1 MLIGFLSA
9 FVFSGC
15 SLGSSSSLPESSV
28 ESSESSTSET
38 SSEVSSIILT
48 YTISFEENGGT
59 TVTDMTQEAGS
70 SVSAPTAPTKTGYTF
85 GGWYSDSG
93 LATSYTFLVMPS
105 QNITLYAKWQINQ
118 YTITFETNGGSLVT
132 AITQDYLSTV
142 SAPTP
147 PTKTG
152 YSFVGWYSDAALT
165 VDYTFTTMP
174 LGGMTVYAQWTV
186 NEYTISFNSNG
197 GTAVTPIT
205 QDFGTPVE
213 DPAPPTR
220 LGYEFEGWFQ
230 DEALTIAYSFTTM
243 PGTDMTL
250 YAKWE
255 LSEFTITFVSNG
267 GTLVEAIVQDY
278 GTPVS
283 APEDP
288 TRLGYLFGGWFNDVE
303 LTTLYTFTTIPAED
317 ITLYAKWE
325 IDPLYGVLTI
335 DEFKNVGDSD
345 YHEVA
350 GTVLFAAGE
359 AMGIIV
365 IADATG
371 TLVANSTGIV
381 TSGDFVKF
389 GGSLGFMGD
398 YPMLTAEDT
407 GTTLLMVLDHDR
419 PIPMEP
425 TEITIS
431 DYNALDPNL
440 SSTWIQYLKV
450 TGTLT
455 VDAIEHTMSLV
466 DGTDVLPLLVMDMET
481 YLLFMQYKHFE
492 ISVCGIS
499 LPNFDVDP
507 VLMFV
512 FTGVPTDISMD
523 YTPLELVTM
532 MSAGIGEYYAAIDF
546 IPGEI
551 IDLPVNHPLVP
562 VVITYETLGPNA
574 NLFDLLNFKVSPTIV
589 SETYIDLRVTVTLP
603 EVNATADFQLHI
615 VPLVPT
621 SIATFRS
628 MMDDETT
635 YYTLQGVIIH
645 LQLENNFM
653 MIADATGVCY
663 VITDNTSLLIGD
675 EVVVSGVKM
684 SSSGMT
690 FLANDPSTTVRA
702 ILSSG
707 NSMPLTPAP
716 ITIPN
721 FAALDINEPANTL
734 VYFSLT
740 GTLHEDVEGHRYYLS
755 DGTINIPIY
764 VPYEDAYASLA
775 GYVGTSVIISGLS
788 TPVVEQGFMMLV
800 YFNLPGTISAA

>member
-70 SVSAPTAPTKTGYTF
+70 SVSAPTTPTKTGYTF

-288 TRLGYLFGGWFNDVE
+288 TRLGYLFGG
-303 LTTLYTFTTIPAED
+303 
-317 ITLYAKWE
+317 
-325 IDPLYGVLTI
+325 
-335 DEFKNVGDSD
+335 
-345 YHEVA
+345 H
-350 GTVLFAAGE
+350 
-359 AMGIIV
+359 
-365 IADATG
+365 
-371 TLVANSTGIV
+371 
-381 TSGDFVKF
+381 
-389 GGSLGFMGD
+389 LGR
-398 YPMLTAEDT
+398 T
-407 GTTLLMVLDHDR
+407 
-419 PIPMEP
+419 
-425 TEITIS
+425 
-431 DYNALDPNL
+431 
-440 SSTWIQYLKV
+440 
-450 TGTLT
+450 
-455 VDAIEHTMSLV
+455 
-466 DGTDVLPLLVMDMET
+466 
-481 YLLFMQYKHFE
+481 
-492 ISVCGIS
+492 
-499 LPNFDVDP
+499 
-507 VLMFV
+507 
-512 FTGVPTDISMD
+512 
-523 YTPLELVTM
+523 
-532 MSAGIGEYYAAIDF
+532 
-546 IPGEI
+546 
-551 IDLPVNHPLVP
+551 
-562 VVITYETLGPNA
+562 
-574 NLFDLLNFKVSPTIV
+574 
-589 SETYIDLRVTVTLP
+589 
-603 EVNATADFQLHI
+603 
-615 VPLVPT
+615 
-621 SIATFRS
+621 
-628 MMDDETT
+628 
-635 YYTLQGVIIH
+635 
-645 LQLENNFM
+645 
-653 MIADATGVCY
+653 
-663 VITDNTSLLIGD
+663 
-675 EVVVSGVKM
+675 
-684 SSSGMT
+684 
-690 FLANDPSTTVRA
+690 
-702 ILSSG
+702 
-707 NSMPLTPAP
+707 
-716 ITIPN
+716 
-721 FAALDINEPANTL
+721 
-734 VYFSLT
+734 
-740 GTLHEDVEGHRYYLS
+740 
-755 DGTINIPIY
+755 
-764 VPYEDAYASLA
+764 
-775 GYVGTSVIISGLS
+775 
-788 TPVVEQGFMMLV
+788 
-800 YFNLPGTISAA
+800 